1 LVGLLL
7 PSTALFASLQFGY
20 LHNALVDISFWT
32 PVIGCLATAV
42 AFAIH
47 HYEHKR
53 SMVPSGVLLF
63 YWPLYIV
70 VNGLKLHSLTIRGD
84 QGNNNVSFILLAIC
98 EAAAVAVFF
107 LEYMI
112 PKARS
117 EYQTLEDD
125 EQKCPMEDSD
135 IFSILTFGWMTPLM
149 KAGYKKFLTEDD
161 LWNVRRKD
169 TTQYTEEQFTNAWQK
184 ELKKPKP
191 NLWLALAQ
199 AFGGPYV
206 KGALYKVIQDVLNYS
221 QPQLLRYLIAFV
233 SSYKTDKPQPVS
245 TGLAI
250 AGIMFIASVVQTVT
264 LHQYFQHAFEVGMR
278 IRSALTAAIYKK
290 SMRLSNE
297 GRASKSTGDIVN
309 LQAVDTQRLQG
320 RREEGQQESP
330 LITRLTLKLQTSR
343 PMVNRFGVHRSR

>member
-1 LVGLLL
+1 M
-7 PSTALFASLQFGY
+7 TALFAALQFGY
-20 LHNALVDISFWT
+20 LHNALTDIRLWT
-32 PVIGCLATAV
+32 PIIGCLALAV
-42 AFAIH
+42 AFIIH
-47 HYEHKR
+47 HYEHER
-53 SMVPSGVLLF
+53 SKVSSGVLLF
-63 YWPLYIV
+63 YWPFYII
-70 VNGLKLHSLTIRGD
+70 VNGLKLHSLVIREDVGE
-84 QGNNNVSFILLAIC
+84 NNASFILLAIC
-98 EAAAVAVFF
+98 EGVAVVVFL

-117 EYQTLEDD
+117 EYQTVEDD

-135 IFSILTFGWMTPLM
+135 IFSILTFGWMTPM
-149 KAGYKKFLTEDD
+149 MRSGYKKFLTEVD
-161 LWNVRRKD
+161 LWNLRRKD

-184 ELKKPKP
+184 ELKKPNP
-191 NLWLALAQ
+191 NLWIALAR

-206 KGALYKVIQDVLNYS
+206 EGALYKIVQDLLNYT

-250 AGIMFIASVVQTVT
+250 AGVMFIASVIQTLA
-264 LHQYFQHAFEVGMR
+264 LHQYFQHAFETGMR
-278 IRSALTAAIYKK
+278 IRSALTAAVYKK

-320 RREEGQQESP
+320 RRKGTESP
-330 LITRLTLKLQTSR
+330 
-343 PMVNRFGVHRSR
+343 